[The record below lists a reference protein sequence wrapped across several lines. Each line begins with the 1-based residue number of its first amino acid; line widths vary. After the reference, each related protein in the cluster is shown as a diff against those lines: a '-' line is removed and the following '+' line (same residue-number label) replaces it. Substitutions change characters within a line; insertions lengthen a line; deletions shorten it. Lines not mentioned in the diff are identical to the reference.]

1 MKEKRM
7 LQSIERDRTLI
18 IFAIT
23 IVSITILFF
32 ASSVSKRI
40 IMADNIDNAIEKG
53 IDPITVRCAYAPATD
68 NVCLAYAITHK
79 PLEAPKAPTKKK

>member
-1 MKEKRM
+1 M

-40 IMADNIDNAIEKG
+40 IMANNIDNAIEKG

-79 PLEAPKAPTKKK
+79 PLEAPEAPTKKK